1 MEKQT
6 VSTQPGA
13 SLTESDTGNQVYNS
27 PRCVKARGGPG
38 AHSGVPSAGLQTPVS
53 SPNSRL
59 AGARVLTTLSLADP
73 CEVHQLGSGLCHL
86 KRTSAP
92 GPPPCKPL
100 CDHACTPSFK
110 LPPVLWFG
118 EDTALGNCKENPS
131 FSRSLVWLCL
141 WAPGPQRGDPSVGL
155 HWGQNFPQEM
165 GTVPHLLQP
174 GKPLGMSPH
183 TDFLFCKL
191 FFQKLR
197 LSATPAPPM
206 ATVFSLLLCKFPF
219 FSVLWVLGAH
229 VETHFPGQQTKPSG
243 QQRML
248 SERWEKD

>member
-13 SLTESDTGNQVYNS
+13 SLTESDTGNQAYNS

-110 LPPVLWFG
+110 LPPRFVVRRRHCFG
-118 EDTALGNCKENPS
+118 K
-131 FSRSLVWLCL
+131 
-141 WAPGPQRGDPSVGL
+141 
-155 HWGQNFPQEM
+155 
-165 GTVPHLLQP
+165 LQ
-174 GKPLGMSPH
+174 GKP
-183 TDFLFCKL
+183 FL
-191 FFQKLR
+191 
-197 LSATPAPPM
+197 
-206 ATVFSLLLCKFPF
+206 FPF
-219 FSVLWVLGAH
+219 FGLVVSLGSRATKRQPQRWVALGTEFSPGDGDSPPSAATWKASWNVPPYRFSVL
-229 VETHFPGQQTKPSG
+229 QTFLPKAEVVCHPSAPHG
-243 QQRML
+243 YGL
-248 SERWEKD
+248 FSSAL